1 MEVVV
6 GFPEGGARSERV
18 RVEDGVGLDCL
29 FLGGEGG
36 GWRTGREGRGG
47 RGAAE
52 VEEEVG

>member
-6 GFPEGGARSERV
+6 GFPEGGERGERV